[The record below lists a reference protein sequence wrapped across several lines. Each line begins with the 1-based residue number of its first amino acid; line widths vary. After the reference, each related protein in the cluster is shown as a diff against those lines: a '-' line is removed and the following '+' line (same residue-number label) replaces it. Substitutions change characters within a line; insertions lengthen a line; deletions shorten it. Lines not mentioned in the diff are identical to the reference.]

1 MLQAIKEKETS
12 HLPSVA
18 FGVLVYAAFI
28 VLSAYA
34 LVGDL

>member
-1 MLQAIKEKETS
+1 MIQNTKEKETS

-28 VLSAYA
+28 VLSAHA
-34 LVGDL
+34 VLGGI